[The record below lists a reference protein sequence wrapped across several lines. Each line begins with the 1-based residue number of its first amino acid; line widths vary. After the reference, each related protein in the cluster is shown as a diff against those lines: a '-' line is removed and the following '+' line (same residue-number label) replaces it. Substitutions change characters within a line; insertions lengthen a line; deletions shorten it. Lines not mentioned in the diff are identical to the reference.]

1 MFTLAKRLKTQMF
14 IHMGPALLFYSL
26 DFSLQPAAGWTAKL
40 CETAKLSIWRYQN
53 HWAAPQDYVLS
64 YKLK

>member
-1 MFTLAKRLKTQMF
+1 MFTLAMANWRVLRYM
-14 IHMGPALLFYSL
+14 PALLFYSL